1 MGSYLE
7 INDTL
12 QLTIEQGFPSNLLDL
27 TKHTQNPISIH
38 EVENTLFE
46 FHGKKS
52 ARIFHLDPVRVF
64 LVQNI
69 DDKWLFWGKVYM
81 QSQTVSKVLDQTG
94 QWLNNEWQTSGTYKI
109 IDLYEPEYQ
118 RAFTR
123 REAPKGKSYF

>member
-27 TKHTQNPISIH
+27 TKHTQNPISIL
-38 EVENTLFE
+38 EVENNLFE

-52 ARIFHLDPVRVF
+52 ARIFHLEPVRVF

-69 DDKWLFWGKVYM
+69 DDK
-81 QSQTVSKVLDQTG
+81 
-94 QWLNNEWQTSGTYKI
+94 
-109 IDLYEPEYQ
+109 
-118 RAFTR
+118 
-123 REAPKGKSYF
+123 

>member
-1 MGSYLE
+1 MGSHLE

-27 TKHTQNPISIH
+27 SKHTLNPVSIL
-38 EVENTLFE
+38 EVENKLFE

-69 DDKWLFWGKVYM
+69 DDKWLFWGKVYI
-81 QSQTVSKVLDQTG
+81 QSQTVSKVLDQNG
-94 QWLNNEWQTSGTYKI
+94 QWLNKEWQTSGTYKI
-109 IDLYEPEYQ
+109 VDLYDPEYQ
-118 RAFTR
+118 RTFTM
-123 REAPKGKSYF
+123 RESPEGKSYF

>member
-12 QLTIEQGFPSNLLDL
+12 QLTIEQGFPSHFSDR
-27 TKHTQNPISIH
+27 TKHIENPVSIL

-69 DDKWLFWGKVYM
+69 RVC
-81 QSQTVSKVLDQTG
+81 Q
-94 QWLNNEWQTSGTYKI
+94 
-109 IDLYEPEYQ
+109 
-118 RAFTR
+118 
-123 REAPKGKSYF
+123 